1 MDAMYGRTDSLSI
14 DISVQEIGR
23 DGDQVRVKMEPPSS
37 NVTIATE
44 LTESSLSGLY
54 GIHASPL
61 GLHAERWNSDT
72 LVKL

>member
-1 MDAMYGRTDSLSI
+1 MDAMYGRTDNLSI

-23 DGDQVRVKMEPPSS
+23 DGDRVSVKMEPPSL
-37 NVTIATE
+37 NVTIATK
-44 LTESSLSGLY
+44 LTESSLSSLH

-72 LVKL
+72 FVKL